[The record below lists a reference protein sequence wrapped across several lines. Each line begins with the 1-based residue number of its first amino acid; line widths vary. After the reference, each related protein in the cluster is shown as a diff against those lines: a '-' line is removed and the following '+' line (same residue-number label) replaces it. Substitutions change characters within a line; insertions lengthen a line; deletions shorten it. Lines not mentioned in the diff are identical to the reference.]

1 MKKLVCVFY
10 SFLLIDNTMSVW
22 GGKGK
27 DKPFPPE
34 GLCYS
39 IRPKAVS
46 TLLCRSVSIMCKC
59 LKTAILYI
67 VLGTISNDYL
77 DQSVGRLVYLCDLS
91 RRFASRGLPKHN
103 YLELE
108 SI

>member
-1 MKKLVCVFY
+1 MCVGGRERINPSPRRVVLLGTAQVCLGCVD
-10 SFLLIDNTMSVW
+10 S
-22 GGKGK
+22 
-27 DKPFPPE
+27 
-34 GLCYS
+34 
-39 IRPKAVS
+39 
-46 TLLCRSVSIMCKC
+46 SVSKC
-59 LKTAILYI
+59 MSLKTAIILYI

>member
-1 MKKLVCVFY
+1 MK
-10 SFLLIDNTMSVW
+10 
-22 GGKGK
+22 GGRERIN
-27 DKPFPPE
+27 PSPRRVV
-34 GLCYS
+34 L
-39 IRPKAVS
+39 
-46 TLLCRSVSIMCKC
+46 RSVSLVVSVRVFRSVCSSVSKS
-59 LKTAILYI
+59 LSVKTAILYI